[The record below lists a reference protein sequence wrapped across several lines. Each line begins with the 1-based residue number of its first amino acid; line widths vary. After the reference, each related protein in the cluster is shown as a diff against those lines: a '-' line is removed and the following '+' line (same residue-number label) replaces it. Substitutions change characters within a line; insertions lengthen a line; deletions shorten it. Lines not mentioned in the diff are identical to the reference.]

1 MRTEHHAETG
11 QSASIVVPTLR
22 EAGNLPALAERIR
35 RAMNGTGVTWE
46 LIAIDDDSGDGIEAV
61 AEDPARRIPVRIR
74 TRREL
79 PRDLSRSVL
88 LGFELARFDR
98 LVLLDADLSH
108 PPERMPDLLA
118 ALEDGRDMAVGSR

>member
-1 MRTEHHAETG
+1 
-11 QSASIVVPTLR
+11 
-22 EAGNLPALAERIR
+22 
-35 RAMNGTGVTWE
+35 MNGTGVTWE
-46 LIAIDDDSGDGIEAV
+46 LIAIDDDSGDDIEAV
-61 AEDPARRIPVRIR
+61 AEDLARWIPVRIR

-108 PPERMPDLLA
+108 PPKRMPDLLA
-118 ALEDGRDMAVGSR
+118 ALEDGCDMAVGSR